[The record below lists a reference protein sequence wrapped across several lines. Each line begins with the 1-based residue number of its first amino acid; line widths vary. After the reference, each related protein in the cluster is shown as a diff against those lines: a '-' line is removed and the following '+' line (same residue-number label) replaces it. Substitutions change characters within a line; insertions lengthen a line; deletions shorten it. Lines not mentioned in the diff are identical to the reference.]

1 MDTQE
6 AFCTDQLRIISLMP
20 FPDLRNSDAAV
31 VIPGSLI
38 PRVL

>member
-6 AFCTDQLRIISLMP
+6 AFCTDELRVISLMP
-20 FPDLRNSDAAV
+20 FPDLRNSDATV
-31 VIPGSLI
+31 VIPGFSI